1 MFVLSFSEAYT
12 LWRAIFIG
20 TLNNSIVTKTFLNC
34 NAHAHHSHF
43 AGTCW
48 ESQTNLLKYIV
59 MLFRKAKSFSV
70 GYRFPRLSPKACF
83 PWWFCRVSSPRSL
96 LPFGCQN
103 VVGRASVIKWFW
115 KKFCSAEVWRLFAKR
130 KRKYKF
136 KGKAAA
142 RLENWNRVVI
152 LLSAVH
158 KGRFCEY
165 GNSVLTTRKN
175 YNQQKCVTQQ
185 H

>member
-12 LWRAIFIG
+12 LWRALFIR
-20 TLNNSIVTKTFLNC
+20 TLDNSIVTKTFLSC
-34 NAHAHHSHF
+34 NAHAHHSQF

-83 PWWFCRVSSPRSL
+83 PWWFRRVSSPRSL

-115 KKFCSAEVWRLFAKR
+115 KNSAPPKCEDCLPRENENISSKAKQPLVWKI
-130 KRKYKF
+130 
-136 KGKAAA
+136 G
-142 RLENWNRVVI
+142 I
-152 LLSAVH
+152 
-158 KGRFCEY
+158 
-165 GNSVLTTRKN
+165 VL
-175 YNQQKCVTQQ
+175 
-185 H
+185 